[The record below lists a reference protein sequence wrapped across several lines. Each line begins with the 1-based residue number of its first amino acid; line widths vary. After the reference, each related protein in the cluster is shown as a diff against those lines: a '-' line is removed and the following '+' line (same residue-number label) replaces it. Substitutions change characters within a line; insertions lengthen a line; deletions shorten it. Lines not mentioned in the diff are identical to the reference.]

1 MARRAVVQHP
11 RDAASASRRRR
22 GDDVDDESGW
32 HEILVDGWGPL
43 VREAVCDEVERTFRS
58 SRGVLAATVTAPDDA
73 PAHLVE
79 RVHGAV
85 LAAIALETGADL
97 DALGSQAAW
106 ATYDDVW
113 AELGRRAEELEHF
126 EPVHG
131 ASADTLRRVLAA
143 VPPSVVEAAG
153 AYHRDDGSIAFCVRD
168 DHVVLDVEGVHR
180 WLATEDAADH
190 ATRQRA
196 RDLVEL
202 ARRPT

>member
-1 MARRAVVQHP
+1 M
-11 RDAASASRRRR
+11 
-22 GDDVDDESGW
+22 DDESGW
-32 HEILVDGWGPL
+32 HEILVDGWGPH
-43 VREAVCDEVERTFRS
+43 VREAVCDEVERTFRA
-58 SRGVLAATVTAPDDA
+58 SRGVLAATVSAPDDA

-85 LAAIALETGADL
+85 LAGIALETGADL

-126 EPVHG
+126 EQVHG
-131 ASADTLRRVLAA
+131 ASPAALRQLLAA
-143 VPPSVVEAAG
+143 LPPAVAEAAG
-153 AYHRDDGSIAFCVRD
+153 AYHRDDGSIALCARD
-168 DHVVLDVEGVHR
+168 GHVVLDVEGVHR
-180 WLATEDAADH
+180 WLATDDTADAAV
-190 ATRQRA
+190 RQRA